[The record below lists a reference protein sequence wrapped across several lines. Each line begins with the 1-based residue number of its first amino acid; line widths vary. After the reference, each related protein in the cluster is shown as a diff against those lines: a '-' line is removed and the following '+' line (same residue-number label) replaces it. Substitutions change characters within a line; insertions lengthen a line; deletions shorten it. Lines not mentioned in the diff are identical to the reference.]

1 MTTPDTQKR
10 SFAPADT
17 TDLWPFNRNTNILD
31 RETAAAIRRWA
42 LSDGGVTETELRSYS
57 QRQCLRLYLDGFL
70 KPTLQRLLK
79 PQRPP
84 EASEAGADRVLFSQ
98 SPPPDSTERLLW
110 EALHAE

>member
-1 MTTPDTQKR
+1 MTTPDTG
-10 SFAPADT
+10 A

-31 RETAAAIRRWA
+31 SDLARSIRAWA
-42 LSDGGVTETELRSYS
+42 LSDGGMTETELRSYS
-57 QRQCLRLYLDGFL
+57 QRQCLRLYLDRCI

-84 EASEAGADRVLFSQ
+84 EESEAGADRVLLSQ
-98 SPPPDSTERLLW
+98 SPPADGTERMLW